1 MNSSV
6 NTTNGK
12 IKPSERIFVALDT
25 PDIKHAL
32 NLAQSLKG
40 LVGGLKLG
48 KEFFTSLGPEGA
60 KQITALGM
68 PIFLD
73 LKYHDIPNTV
83 AGAVRSA
90 LGLKPF
96 ILNVHAS
103 GGRAMMEAAAH
114 AADEA
119 GPNRPLVIAV
129 TVLTS
134 MNRNDLAEVG
144 IDVEP
149 IEHVMR
155 LARLAKDSGLDGVV
169 CSAKEVVALRGNVG
183 PDFKLVVPGIRPE
196 WASKD
201 DQKRVVTPRDAID
214 LGADYL
220 VIGRPITAAN
230 DPAEAAR
237 RIVAELSDGQ

>member
-1 MNSSV
+1 MNSSI
-6 NTTNGK
+6 NITKGNL
-12 IKPSERIFVALDT
+12 KPSERIFVALDT
-25 PDIKHAL
+25 PDIDRAL
-32 NLAQSLKG
+32 SLAQSLKG

-48 KEFFTSLGPEGA
+48 KEFFTSCGPEGA
-60 KQITALGM
+60 KRITALGM

-90 LGLKPF
+90 LGLNPF
-96 ILNVHAS
+96 MLNVHAS
-103 GGRAMMEAAAH
+103 GGRAMMEAAAK

-134 MNRNDLAEVG
+134 MNKNDLAEVG
-144 IDVEP
+144 INVEP

-155 LARLAKDSGLDGVV
+155 LARLAKESGLDGVV

-183 PDFKLVVPGIRPE
+183 PDFKLVVPGIRPD

-201 DQKRVVTPRDAID
+201 DQKRVVTPSDAID

-220 VIGRPITAAN
+220 VIGRPITASDN
-230 DPAEAAR
+230 PGEAAR
-237 RIVAELSDGQ
+237 RIAGELSDE

>member
-1 MNSSV
+1 M
-6 NTTNGK
+6 
-12 IKPSERIFVALDT
+12 KPYERIFVALDT
-25 PDIKHAL
+25 PDIKKAL
-32 NLAQSLKG
+32 DLAQSLKG
-40 LVGGLKLG
+40 LVGGIKLG

-60 KQITALGM
+60 KRITALGM

-96 ILNVHAS
+96 MLNVHAS
-103 GGRAMMEAAAH
+103 GGRQMMMAAAK
-114 AADEA
+114 AASEA
-119 GPNRPLVIAV
+119 GPDKPLVIGV

-134 MNRNDLAEVG
+134 MNQTDLAEVG
-144 IDVEP
+144 IDVDP
-149 IEHVMR
+149 LEHVMR
-155 LARLAKDSGLDGVV
+155 LARLAKESGLDGVV

-183 PDFKLVVPGIRPE
+183 ADFKLVVPGIRPE

-201 DQKRVVTPRDAID
+201 DQKRVVTPKDAID

-220 VIGRPITAAN
+220 VIGRPITSAEN
-230 DPAEAAR
+230 PPEAAK
-237 RIVAELSDGQ
+237 RIAAEIS